1 MLCGSSYRNVGVQPL
16 MDAIV
21 NYLPSPADRNYEF
34 VQAYAANRDLFSLAF
49 KIQNDVQRGPLT
61 FVRIYSGQIES
72 VCKAFLPLKMSSKL
86 KNLGLSRD
94 KRYTMLLVEKRK
106 NRLVFMWPVLM
117 NWTKFSLC
125 RKETSLFFLDLKCV
139 LFFVFDF
146 EVSPSPSLFRKQ

>member
-72 VCKAFLPLKMSSKL
+72 VCKVFLPLKMNSKL
-86 KNLGLSRD
+86 K
-94 KRYTMLLVEKRK
+94 K
-106 NRLVFMWPVLM
+106 MWM
-117 NWTKFSLC
+117 
-125 RKETSLFFLDLKCV
+125 
-139 LFFVFDF
+139 
-146 EVSPSPSLFRKQ
+146 